1 MSHFSYAV
9 HVRIG
14 APHHS
19 EGLVLQACHGS
30 PDGSIHIS
38 YPDVCACLFIRVKV
52 RVPQREVASCCFLP
66 CFHWDVQDCCPVDRL
81 AVTLTFSFQ
90 LFENLQKFSSVFHK
104 KLVPLLFLPFFEA
117 FSNKVYYAIQINL
130 VDFVKSLLRVLAEI
144 PLTDRPKQNKQ
155 SRCQPSPQREETAVM
170 MKPSM
175 VTLHKIVTLLCFKLS
190 A

>member
-66 CFHWDVQDCCPVDRL
+66 CFRRDVQDCCPVDRL

-90 LFENLQKFSSVFHK
+90 LFENLS
-104 KLVPLLFLPFFEA
+104 
-117 FSNKVYYAIQINL
+117 
-130 VDFVKSLLRVLAEI
+130 
-144 PLTDRPKQNKQ
+144 
-155 SRCQPSPQREETAVM
+155 
-170 MKPSM
+170 
-175 VTLHKIVTLLCFKLS
+175 KIKLS
-190 A
+190 FSQKAGATFVSARL